1 MVLTHTQSNFLA
13 RTAQIEKS
21 LMDMNMER
29 NMLESELSKM
39 GSSSGRTISER
50 NRKAYVEQRVEE
62 LAREMSR
69 MRMHL
74 KNLPL

>member
-1 MVLTHTQSNFLA
+1 MA

-29 NMLESELSKM
+29 NVLESELGKM
-39 GSSSGRTISER
+39 GQSSGRTISER
-50 NRKAYVEQRVEE
+50 NRKAFVEARVEE
-62 LAREMSR
+62 LAREMSSMR
-69 MRMHL
+69 MRL